1 MTVFQS
7 LWHSGV
13 GLEKQLKNT
22 TYGKLSTLY
31 VFRDLKWDSIL
42 FQIGIKLEASANE
55 MLCVMTFECIIYGKL
70 LPGYL
75 SLKINEI

>member
-7 LWHSGV
+7 LWDFGV
-13 GLEKQLKNT
+13 GLKKQLKNT
-22 TYGKLSTLY
+22 TYRKLSTLY

-55 MLCVMTFECIIYGKL
+55 MLCVMTF
-70 LPGYL
+70 
-75 SLKINEI
+75 